1 MVIKM
6 SPFYKEK
13 DMKTGSGLN
22 NDLIIC
28 LAKFPTL
35 LEFGAWLKA
44 EMCSHVHC
52 LLMKINK
59 THRRM

>member
-1 MVIKM
+1 MAIKM

-22 NDLIIC
+22 NDLITC
-28 LAKFPTL
+28 LAKSPTF

-44 EMCSHVHC
+44 E
-52 LLMKINK
+52 I
-59 THRRM
+59 